1 MLGGFAE
8 FYSGSLAT
16 HVKKGVNERARLGLH
31 LGAVPFGYES
41 CSLETCDSEHPG
53 GVHSVEIEAEAVREL
68 FRRYAEGTTTCV
80 QLASWLNRE
89 GFRTRNKHRFGKD
102 EAEGRFFTSSSVK
115 SILKNPFFT
124 GRVKHRDEVLDGV
137 HEALV
142 SRDTFDLVQA
152 NLTRNAG
159 RSRTLEPRPAREYLL
174 KGLVR
179 CIHCGMPL
187 WAQTYKSGQAYYRE
201 HRGSRGEGV
210 CLNAGGAVR
219 CEIADAQ
226 VGQIIESMVLHD
238 DWLDAALERISL
250 LDEVAR
256 VRFERQQIQEKLKRL
271 GRAFVDGLIDEIDY
285 ERQKTQY
292 EFDLTSLVVPEA
304 DSVAEAGRLVQRL
317 PELWAATDLTERRR
331 LLLTVLDA
339 VYIDVREAG
348 APIII
353 KPKAAFEAVLA
364 ATPAVTLS
372 ISS

>member
-210 CLNAGGAVR
+210 ADPRHGGSWTRALTS
-219 CEIADAQ
+219 
-226 VGQIIESMVLHD
+226 QISCCFSS
-238 DWLDAALERISL
+238 R
-250 LDEVAR
+250 
-256 VRFERQQIQEKLKRL
+256 
-271 GRAFVDGLIDEIDY
+271 RAF
-285 ERQKTQY
+285 
-292 EFDLTSLVVPEA
+292 
-304 DSVAEAGRLVQRL
+304 QRCRSFRRV
-317 PELWAATDLTERRR
+317 LW
-331 LLLTVLDA
+331 
-339 VYIDVREAG
+339 
-348 APIII
+348 
-353 KPKAAFEAVLA
+353 
-364 ATPAVTLS
+364 LS
-372 ISS
+372 IGGSITVSVRDPLPPR